1 MKTIRLIKEE
11 LKKMCSNVA
20 FFIVIIATAV
30 IYASGIIYTDLTTM
44 TAYNLFSIWMKPNY
58 KIILANGGVSFET
71 LFLDG
76 PDSYIWMFAPILVSL
91 PFVALL
97 CGAKKNNNIRF
108 ELMRV
113 GKKSYIL
120 GKMVAAILA
129 GGMAFLLGYF
139 IYGVALYIMMPRGG
153 AAAMEHITWIY
164 SVTPQLTE
172 LYEFG
177 GLKLQLVLRLVGIFV
192 FGMTTVV
199 LPFAVSA
206 FIRNKYLV
214 ICVPFMMNYFLTVFL
229 EKMYG
234 IAPKLASI
242 MLPTNPA
249 ELFRFNLERAHWILL
264 YWLGCVIV
272 TLILHYVLLSR
283 RCDCGE

>member
-1 MKTIRLIKEE
+1 
-11 LKKMCSNVA
+11 
-20 FFIVIIATAV
+20 
-30 IYASGIIYTDLTTM
+30 
-44 TAYNLFSIWMKPNY
+44 
-58 KIILANGGVSFET
+58 
-71 LFLDG
+71 
-76 PDSYIWMFAPILVSL
+76 
-91 PFVALL
+91 
-97 CGAKKNNNIRF
+97 
-108 ELMRV
+108 
-113 GKKSYIL
+113 
-120 GKMVAAILA
+120 
-129 GGMAFLLGYF
+129 
-139 IYGVALYIMMPRGG
+139 
-153 AAAMEHITWIY
+153 
-164 SVTPQLTE
+164 
-172 LYEFG
+172 
-177 GLKLQLVLRLVGIFV
+177 VGIFV